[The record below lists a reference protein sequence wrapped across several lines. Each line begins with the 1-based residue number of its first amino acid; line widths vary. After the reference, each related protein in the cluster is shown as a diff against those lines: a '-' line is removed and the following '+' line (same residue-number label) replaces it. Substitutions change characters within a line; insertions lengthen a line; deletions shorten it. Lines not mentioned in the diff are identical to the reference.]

1 MKVPTWLIV
10 GLAEE
15 DHVIVTRYQRG
26 AYQQQDRYDCEF
38 HWIRSPKHLRTIAHN
53 LRFPKLPGRYWR
65 LPLHLFRWMQNV
77 FAGAKKFERNC
88 VR

>member
-10 GLAEE
+10 GLPEE

-38 HWIRSPKHLRTIAHN
+38 HWIRPPSISA
-53 LRFPKLPGRYWR
+53 
-65 LPLHLFRWMQNV
+65 Q
-77 FAGAKKFERNC
+77 
-88 VR
+88 